1 MKSAALGWYLL
12 ASAVL
17 VVDLFTKYL
26 AVTHLTYASPV
37 VITHWFDFTLLY
49 NRGAAFSFLSQ
60 AGGWQRWGLSVVAGL
75 VSIVLVIWLYRLP
88 ASAWDRGVALAM
100 ILGGAL
106 GNLWDRLTL
115 GYVVDFIHLHYRE
128 YYWPAFNV
136 ADAAITSGAVLLV
149 MLTLLEPSRDK
160 PDARRHRNR
169 TQL

>member
-1 MKSAALGWYLL
+1 MKSAVLGWYLL

-17 VVDLFTKYL
+17 VADLFTKYL

-37 VITHWFDFTLLY
+37 AITQWFDFTLLY

-60 AGGWQRWGLSVVAGL
+60 AGGWQRWGLSVVAAL
-75 VSIVLVIWLYRLP
+75 VSVALVIWLHRLP

-128 YYWPAFNV
+128 YYWPAFNL

-149 MLTLLEPSRDK
+149 TLSLFEPKRDGTE
-160 PDARRHRNR
+160 ARRHRNG